1 MCFSDRARCRLLLLM
16 HYITAAGATL
26 QYLCFSNWAN
36 CWLLLLMYPHISF
49 QLARMQHC
57 LRTSAGLHVTVACNI
72 QGRGVCILATSVTVS
87 GAISIEVMLQSQTM
101 IRRDTFSATTS
112 TEQMAKF
119 TTMYENVQNSF
130 EKS

>member
-1 MCFSDRARCRLLLLM
+1 
-16 HYITAAGATL
+16 
-26 QYLCFSNWAN
+26 
-36 CWLLLLMYPHISF
+36 MYPHISF

-87 GAISIEVMLQSQTM
+87 GAISVEVMLQSQTM